1 MRRHQGFLDQRGVRA
16 LTGWKHGVHHETV
29 VRRDRHRLRRNAGRP
44 AGARPYSCGRPGAQ
58 CRLRRQARGQVAC
71 ETGCVASADSGECP
85 TRACNGGGCQAIESE
100 MRARG
105 LDALSSPRGG
115 ELSLSSFVGS
125 VREFFL
131 GRTTTG
137 VGTARAPTPRLV
149 GSGQTL
155 QRGATTLLCNT
166 TSRRTSSGE
175 SILDHACSTGLRLT
189 EYAGEVCN

>member
-1 MRRHQGFLDQRGVRA
+1 MAF
-16 LTGWKHGVHHETV
+16 TT
-29 VRRDRHRLRRNAGRP
+29 RLL
-44 AGARPYSCGRPGAQ
+44 SD
-58 CRLRRQARGQVAC
+58 
-71 ETGCVASADSGECP
+71 ETGTAFAETLVALPVLGLILAGVLALNAAYGAKLEAKSRARRVAWLQADSGECP